1 MKGKVIHLIFCVLVI
16 IANMWLSLVPEKAMW
31 RKIINELLII
41 WFSCSFWN
49 TFMKLEKTK
58 E

>member
-31 RKIINELLII
+31 RKIINELIII

-49 TFMKLEKTK
+49 TFMKLEKEK

>member
-1 MKGKVIHLIFCVLVI
+1 MKLKVAHLIFCVLVI

-31 RKIINELLII
+31 RKIINEILII

-49 TFMKLEKTK
+49 TFMKLEKK
-58 E
+58 EE